1 MAFAGACS
9 ILIADEMASGAS
21 RKGRIDR
28 MSLYCATGDVESELS
43 PQVLHD
49 LLLETLAKLGRRNR
63 VLVVPPDQSRVH
75 SRAGD
80 LTRFAWEYY
89 GAKLQAVLPALG
101 THAAMR
107 PEQIQRMF
115 GEMPHQLFRVHN
127 WRTDVETLGEVP
139 ARFIQE
145 QSEGKLN
152 YAWPAQV
159 NRLVAH
165 GGFDLIL
172 SIGQVVPHE
181 VIGMANYNKNILVG
195 TGGRESI
202 NRSHYLGAVYGM
214 ERIMGRAENPVRNV
228 LNYASDRFLRD
239 LPIVYV
245 LTVVGRT
252 KDDNLAVRG
261 LFIGDDAECFHR
273 AAELSLKVNF
283 ETLDQ
288 PIRKAVVYLD
298 PHEFHSTWLGN
309 KAIYR
314 TRMALADDAELI
326 ILAPGVSKFG
336 EDAAIDAL
344 IRKYGYRGTP
354 ATLEAVKKNADLEGD
369 LSAAAHL
376 IHGSS
381 EGRFTIRWCP
391 GQLSKEEVEGVGFE
405 YGDLTAMLSRY
416 SPEKLRYGYNRVDGE
431 EVSFIPNPGLGLWA
445 YRGKL
450 CRDGDVE
457 RAATIGTKKLVDSHL
472 G

>member
-1 MAFAGACS
+1 
-9 ILIADEMASGAS
+9 
-21 RKGRIDR
+21 
-28 MSLYCATGDVESELS
+28 MSLFCATGSVETDLSLQQLRDLLVES
-43 PQVLHD
+43 
-49 LLLETLAKLGRRNR
+49 LAKLGKRSR

-80 LTRFAWEYY
+80 LTRFAWEYF
-89 GAKLQAVLPALG
+89 GDRFEAVLPALG
-101 THAAMR
+101 THATMR
-107 PEQIQRMF
+107 PEQIARMF
-115 GEMPHQLFRVHN
+115 GAIPTKLFRAHN

-139 ARFIQE
+139 AEFVYE

-152 YAWPAQV
+152 YAWPAQT
-159 NRLVAH
+159 NRLIAH
-165 GGFDLIL
+165 GEFDLIL

-181 VIGMANYNKNILVG
+181 VIGLANYNKNILVG
-195 TGGRESI
+195 TGGREGI

-245 LTVVGRT
+245 LTVVGRA
-252 KDDNLAVRG
+252 DDERLAVRG
-261 LFIGDDAECFHR
+261 LFIGDDIECFR
-273 AAELSLKVNF
+273 LASALSVQVNF
-283 ETLDQ
+283 ETMDTPLQ
-288 PIRKAVVYLD
+288 KVVVYLD
-298 PHEFHSTWLGN
+298 PHEFSSTWLGN

-314 TRMALADDAELI
+314 TRMALADRAELI
-326 ILAPGVSKFG
+326 ILAPGVSEFG
-336 EDAAIDAL
+336 EDPGIDTL

-354 ATLEAVKKNADLEGD
+354 ATLEAVGANADLASD

-391 GQLSKEEVEGVGFE
+391 GHLTKEEVEGVGFE
-405 YGDLTAMLSRY
+405 FGDLKKMLLRY
-416 SPEKLRYGYNRVDGE
+416 DPQKLRYGHNCVNGE
-431 EVSFIPNPGLGLWA
+431 DVFFIPNPGLGLWA

-450 CRDGDVE
+450 LGRD
-457 RAATIGTKKLVDSHL
+457 S
-472 G
+472 

>member
-1 MAFAGACS
+1 
-9 ILIADEMASGAS
+9 
-21 RKGRIDR
+21 
-28 MSLYCATGDVESELS
+28 MSLYCDTGSAETDLS
-43 PQVLHD
+43 LQQLHD
-49 LLLETLAKLGRRNR
+49 LLVESLAKLGKRNR

-80 LTRFAWEYY
+80 LTRYVWEHY
-89 GAKLQAVLPALG
+89 GDQLRAVLPALG
-101 THAAMR
+101 THAAMDGK
-107 PEQIQRMF
+107 QIARMF
-115 GEMPHQLFRVHN
+115 GAMPTQLFRVHN

-139 ARFIQE
+139 AEFIRE

-152 YAWPAQV
+152 YSWPVQV

-195 TGGRESI
+195 TGGRDSI

-214 ERIMGRAENPVRNV
+214 ERIMGHAENPVRNI
-228 LNYASDRFLRD
+228 LNYASDHFLRNV
-239 LPIVYV
+239 PIVYV

-252 KDDNLAVRG
+252 ADERLAVRG
-261 LFIGDDAECFHR
+261 LFIGDDVECFHR
-273 AAELSLKVNF
+273 AAALSLKVNF
-283 ETLDQ
+283 ETMDT
-288 PIRKAVVYLD
+288 PIQKAVVYLD

-314 TRMALADDAELI
+314 TRMALADGAELT
-326 ILAPGVSKFG
+326 ILAPGIREFG
-336 EDAAIDAL
+336 EDRAIDAL

-354 ATLEAVKKNADLEGD
+354 ATLAAVSANADLAND

-381 EGRFTIRWCP
+381 EGRFTIRLCP
-391 GQLSKEEVEGVGFE
+391 GHLSKEEVEGVGFE
-405 YGDLTAMLSRY
+405 YGDSETMLRRY
-416 SPEKLRYGYNRVDGE
+416 NPQTLRYGNNRVEGE
-431 EVSFIPNPGLGLWA
+431 EVFFISNPGLGLWA
-445 YRGKL
+445 YRDKL
-450 CRDGDVE
+450 
-457 RAATIGTKKLVDSHL
+457 L
-472 G
+472 GSNA

>member
-1 MAFAGACS
+1 
-9 ILIADEMASGAS
+9 
-21 RKGRIDR
+21 
-28 MSLYCATGDVESELS
+28 MSLYCDTGGVDFDLSQEQLRTLLVES
-43 PQVLHD
+43 
-49 LLLETLAKLGRRNR
+49 LAKLGDRKR
-63 VLVVPPDQSRVH
+63 VLAVPPDQSRIH

-80 LTRFAWEYY
+80 LTRFAWEHYRER
-89 GAKLQAVLPALG
+89 LHAVLPALG
-101 THAAMR
+101 THAPMQR
-107 PEQIQRMF
+107 EQIERMY
-115 GEMPHQLFRVHN
+115 GSTPAELFRVHN

-139 ARFIQE
+139 AEYIHE

-159 NRLVAH
+159 NRLITQ

-195 TGGRESI
+195 TGGPDSI

-228 LNYASDRFLRD
+228 LNYASDRFLRH

-245 LTVVGRT
+245 LTVVGRAE
-252 KDDNLAVRG
+252 DERLAMRG

-273 AAELSLKVNF
+273 AAALSLQVNF
-283 ETLDQ
+283 ETLDA
-288 PIRKAVVYLD
+288 PIRKAIVYLD

-309 KAIYR
+309 KGVYR
-314 TRMALADDAELI
+314 TRMALADGAELI
-326 ILAPGVSKFG
+326 ILAPGVNTFG
-336 EDAAIDAL
+336 EDAAIDTL
-344 IRKYGYRGTP
+344 IRRYGYRGTP
-354 ATLEAVKKNADLEGD
+354 ATLESVRAHADLAGD

-391 GQLSKEEVEGVGFE
+391 GHLSKDEVESVGFE
-405 YGDLTAMLSRY
+405 YGDLQTMLARY
-416 SPEKLRYGYNRVDGE
+416 KPQTLRQGYNRVNGE
-431 EVSFIPNPGLGLWA
+431 EVFFIGNPGLGLWA

-450 CRDGDVE
+450 RIKEESPAMTTGAK
-457 RAATIGTKKLVDSHL
+457 RQ
-472 G
+472 